1 MALSQTVTLSHGR
14 EFGGSNPGV
23 RLDDSADPVEL
34 DSGFFTVPDAD
45 SEVTGAFVKATF
57 RARTAW
63 IHLNQDL
70 WFTPTGGSRTDL
82 AIDLYSPTT
91 DKWCRL
97 AFSAYATRSSRS
109 DNLAQV
115 SFNLTTPVPTNVA
128 GRSYQSLNDW
138 ATAVEAESPHD
149 VDITFMSASSQA
161 WRAPAPD
168 TVDGTF
174 LGGTKV
180 SEAFLGTK
188 TVSAAFLGTKQVFGA
203 PMTPSGMAPG
213 VPTGLTLTA
222 GDAQVV
228 ASWTAVTATPA
239 ATYRLRYRT
248 GTGAWTEVPTSALMA
263 TVSSLTNGTTY
274 EFQVRAENS
283 AGNSAY
289 SASVSV
295 TPVGLPTTW
304 ISLHSDN
311 GAPQGIWS
319 DGTTVWV
326 VDFSDRK
333 LYAYTL
339 ATGARDTTKEF
350 DLTGIQQ
357 PYGPWSDGTTV
368 WVSDYQ
374 ADRLLAYTISTGVR
388 DSAKE
393 FGLAERTVFDEGNND
408 PRGCWSDGTTMWVVD
423 ITEDI
428 VYAYTLATGARV
440 SAKQFG
446 LAESNIVLN
455 SSPQGIWGDG
465 TTMWVVDFTDD
476 KLYAYTLAT
485 GARDSAKEFDLN
497 SLNSVPRGCWSD
509 GTTMWVADS
518 TDLRLYPYRLSDG
531 RPLFPTS

>member
-149 VDITFMSASSQA
+149 VDITFMSASSQP

-174 LGGTKV
+174 LGGTAV
-180 SEAFLGTK
+180 AQAFLGTK
-188 TVSAAFLGTKQVFGA
+188 TVAAAFLGTKQVFGV

-213 VPTGLTLTA
+213 TPTGLTLTA
-222 GDAQVV
+222 GNAQIV
-228 ASWTAVTATPA
+228 AMWAAVTATPA

-283 AGNSAY
+283 AGNSDY
-289 SASVSV
+289 SASVSA
-295 TPVGLPTTW
+295 TPSGLPTTW
-304 ISLHSDN
+304 ISLATAN
-311 GAPQGIWS
+311 GDPQGIWS
-319 DGTTVWV
+319 DGTTLWV
-326 VDFSDRK
+326 AD
-333 LYAYTL
+333 
-339 ATGARDTTKEF
+339 GA
-350 DLTGIQQ
+350 
-357 PYGPWSDGTTV
+357 
-368 WVSDYQ
+368 
-374 ADRLLAYTISTGVR
+374 
-388 DSAKE
+388 
-393 FGLAERTVFDEGNND
+393 
-408 PRGCWSDGTTMWVVD
+408 
-423 ITEDI
+423 
-428 VYAYTLATGARV
+428 
-440 SAKQFG
+440 
-446 LAESNIVLN
+446 
-455 SSPQGIWGDG
+455 
-465 TTMWVVDFTDD
+465 DD

-485 GARDSAKEFDLN
+485 GSRDTTKEFDLASAN
-497 SLNSVPRGCWSD
+497 GSPTGMWSD
-509 GTTMWVADS
+509 GTTMWVVDDGDDNLYAYTLSTGLRDS
-518 TDLRLYPYRLSDG
+518 TKEIDVGERVANPRGIWSDGTTMWVVDSATTRLWLYTLATGAFAGLSSTAILPTDSRGAWSDGTTIWVANGTGSSLQAYVLSTRTRDSSKDFDLNALNGNPRYIWSDGTVMWVGARTGGRIYPYRLSDG
-531 RPLFPTS
+531 KALFPTS

>member
-82 AIDLYSPTT
+82 SIDLYSPTT

-149 VDITFMSASSQA
+149 VDITFMSASSQP

-174 LGGTKV
+174 LGTTKI
-180 SEAFLGTK
+180 SEAFLGSK
-188 TVSAAFLGTKQVFGA
+188 TVSAAFLGTKQVFGV

-213 VPTGLTLTA
+213 VPAGLALTA
-222 GDAQVV
+222 GDAQIV
-228 ASWTAVTATPA
+228 AMWSAVTATPA

-289 SASVSV
+289 SASVSA

-304 ISLHSDN
+304 FSLHSDN
-311 GAPQGIWS
+311 ANPYGVWS

-326 VDFSDRK
+326 TDIVDQE
-333 LYAYTL
+333 LYAY
-339 ATGARDTTKEF
+339 
-350 DLTGIQQ
+350 
-357 PYGPWSDGTTV
+357 V
-368 WVSDYQ
+368 
-374 ADRLLAYTISTGVR
+374 
-388 DSAKE
+388 
-393 FGLAERTVFDEGNND
+393 
-408 PRGCWSDGTTMWVVD
+408 
-423 ITEDI
+423 
-428 VYAYTLATGARV
+428 
-440 SAKQFG
+440 
-446 LAESNIVLN
+446 
-455 SSPQGIWGDG
+455 
-465 TTMWVVDFTDD
+465 
-476 KLYAYTLAT
+476 LAT
-485 GARDSAKEFDLN
+485 GARDSAKDVSVDVFDNANLGPRGLWGTGSGFYTTFDLGG
-497 SLNSVPRGCWSD
+497 SFLNSERVWDTQANTSRVLVTDNQSPAGIWSDGTTAWVADSTRNKLFAYALSNFSSDSTKDFNLHSDNGSAVGIWSD
-509 GTTMWVADS
+509 GTTMWVADRDDDKLFAYVLS
-518 TDLRLYPYRLSDG
+518 TGARDTSKEFDLNSLNDNPRGLWSDGTVMWVVDFTDKRIYPYRLSDG
-531 RPLFPTS
+531 RALFPTS